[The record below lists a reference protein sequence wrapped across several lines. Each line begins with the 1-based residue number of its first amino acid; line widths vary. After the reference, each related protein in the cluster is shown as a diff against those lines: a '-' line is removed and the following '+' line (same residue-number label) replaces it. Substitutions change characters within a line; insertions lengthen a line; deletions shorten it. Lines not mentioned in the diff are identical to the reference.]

1 MSSFTSKNIRDL
13 YEAYNSVYID
23 ETELFL
29 NDLLDT
35 VTESV
40 NELVNEGYDLS
51 DYSWDEI
58 YESFLENVL
67 EPELEEVESFI
78 TQLNESTEELTE
90 EQIENLLQ
98 ERLGGLLSGLGN
110 LLKGRQAAQTATQT
124 LTRAPKP
131 SIIQAPPVKPGA
143 PATPAAP
150 SSNPLYAPGV
160 SSGRPTRPSVTPPP
174 GADKGT
180 FARFGDFLSSLTAKG
195 KRQAPAT
202 PSPATPS
209 LATPPPTPPKPP
221 TGTPKPPGYQPTN
234 LRGIDLRPALSAV
247 RSTTGKLKA
256 ATYDKLPKNVRRF
269 IKGAT
274 VATLASPLVGVAG
287 RDIIRATTGG
297 PSVTQTA
304 AARAQQAYGVGE
316 IGLGKLQGI
325 VDPVGG
331 QETVQSGQ
339 ANVRAGSQ
347 SIADVKKKERERN
360 RQGTTSQ
367 RDPLTGLPIYQ
378 HYEVDLNGKESINEV
393 LVQGKDGK
401 WYDAEFDKNG
411 KKISQIEV
419 TPKPEAIDRYNRL
432 RQQNQAKAK
441 PVPPPDP
448 QNKPKPPKPEPRNRL
463 DDPIAGKGPKGN
475 EVGSKPK
482 PDSSTSPADPAP
494 APPRQPAPQPARQES
509 PVAKYMTAA
518 AAARKSGD
526 PAEMAKVRD
535 MGMEIWRKSN
545 PKLAAAADERERIR
559 GTAQSDNPLLDKMGL
574 RSGMRAGSPTVQSPT
589 LEKDLGNLAPNY
601 TRLTQNPNAGI
612 SPTPKPTTTYGGAT
626 GVKPVPGGTSVAGAV
641 KPVSGAPSQDAKV
654 SVAPASSETN
664 KVGDA
669 LSANRLPKEK
679 DKPVK
684 KEAYDIV
691 LDYLFSEGHV
701 DTLSEA
707 HYVMMQ
713 MDAEHIQSIIEGGFP
728 GTPSTPRAGDA
739 GTSGL
744 KMIQTGG
751 TTGYMNKHSGGNVL
765 PKGTVNSIM
774 KGDLMVKTKNNTNSN
789 LA

>member
-1 MSSFTSKNIRDL
+1 MKKLIKEGQDFGYKGNKPGFYDEKGNWSPLAKDFPKDELQKLEAEYIRRRGKSAIEADL
-13 YEAYNSVYID
+13 KRHEA
-23 ETELFL
+23 EKAK
-29 NDLLDT
+29 
-35 VTESV
+35 
-40 NELVNEGYDLS
+40 
-51 DYSWDEI
+51 
-58 YESFLENVL
+58 
-67 EPELEEVESFI
+67 
-78 TQLNESTEELTE
+78 
-90 EQIENLLQ
+90 Q
-98 ERLGGLLSGLGN
+98 E
-110 LLKGRQAAQTATQT
+110 KARQGAQGAQGAQGSARAGAQGAQGQT
-124 LTRAPKP
+124 PP
-131 SIIQAPPVKPGA
+131 APPTRQPD
-143 PATPAAP
+143 PPRQP
-150 SSNPLYAPGV
+150 EP
-160 SSGRPTRPSVTPPP
+160 PTR
-174 GADKGT
+174 
-180 FARFGDFLSSLTAKG
+180 
-195 KRQAPAT
+195 
-202 PSPATPS
+202 
-209 LATPPPTPPKPP
+209 
-221 TGTPKPPGYQPTN
+221 QP
-234 LRGIDLRPALSAV
+234 D
-247 RSTTGKLKA
+247 
-256 ATYDKLPKNVRRF
+256 
-269 IKGAT
+269 
-274 VATLASPLVGVAG
+274 
-287 RDIIRATTGG
+287 
-297 PSVTQTA
+297 
-304 AARAQQAYGVGE
+304 
-316 IGLGKLQGI
+316 
-325 VDPVGG
+325 
-331 QETVQSGQ
+331 
-339 ANVRAGSQ
+339 
-347 SIADVKKKERERN
+347 
-360 RQGTTSQ
+360 
-367 RDPLTGLPIYQ
+367 
-378 HYEVDLNGKESINEV
+378 
-393 LVQGKDGK
+393 
-401 WYDAEFDKNG
+401 
-411 KKISQIEV
+411 
-419 TPKPEAIDRYNRL
+419 
-432 RQQNQAKAK
+432 
-441 PVPPPDP
+441 
-448 QNKPKPPKPEPRNRL
+448 
-463 DDPIAGKGPKGN
+463 
-475 EVGSKPK
+475 
-482 PDSSTSPADPAP
+482 
-494 APPRQPAPQPARQES
+494 PPRQPAPQPARQES

-589 LEKDLGNLAPNY
+589 LKQDLGNLAGNY

>member
-1 MSSFTSKNIRDL
+1 MYNITEGQDFGYKGNKPGFYDEKGNWSPLAKDFPKEDLKKLEAEYIRRRGKSAIEADLKRHEAEKAKQEKNK
-13 YEAYNSVYID
+13 
-23 ETELFL
+23 
-29 NDLLDT
+29 
-35 VTESV
+35 
-40 NELVNEGYDLS
+40 
-51 DYSWDEI
+51 
-58 YESFLENVL
+58 
-67 EPELEEVESFI
+67 
-78 TQLNESTEELTE
+78 Q
-90 EQIENLLQ
+90 
-98 ERLGGLLSGLGN
+98 
-110 LLKGRQAAQTATQT
+110 RQAQIDAEKKRLQNVGNPPPP
-124 LTRAPKP
+124 APAP
-131 SIIQAPPVKPGA
+131 DGQPAPPA
-143 PATPAAP
+143 P
-150 SSNPLYAPGV
+150 
-160 SSGRPTRPSVTPPP
+160 PTRQPASDGQP
-174 GADKGT
+174 
-180 FARFGDFLSSLTAKG
+180 
-195 KRQAPAT
+195 AP
-202 PSPATPS
+202 
-209 LATPPPTPPKPP
+209 
-221 TGTPKPPGYQPTN
+221 Q
-234 LRGIDLRPALSAV
+234 
-247 RSTTGKLKA
+247 
-256 ATYDKLPKNVRRF
+256 
-269 IKGAT
+269 
-274 VATLASPLVGVAG
+274 
-287 RDIIRATTGG
+287 
-297 PSVTQTA
+297 
-304 AARAQQAYGVGE
+304 
-316 IGLGKLQGI
+316 
-325 VDPVGG
+325 
-331 QETVQSGQ
+331 
-339 ANVRAGSQ
+339 
-347 SIADVKKKERERN
+347 
-360 RQGTTSQ
+360 
-367 RDPLTGLPIYQ
+367 
-378 HYEVDLNGKESINEV
+378 
-393 LVQGKDGK
+393 
-401 WYDAEFDKNG
+401 
-411 KKISQIEV
+411 
-419 TPKPEAIDRYNRL
+419 
-432 RQQNQAKAK
+432 
-441 PVPPPDP
+441 
-448 QNKPKPPKPEPRNRL
+448 
-463 DDPIAGKGPKGN
+463 
-475 EVGSKPK
+475 
-482 PDSSTSPADPAP
+482 P
-494 APPRQPAPQPARQES
+494 APPRQPALQPARQES

-589 LEKDLGNLAPNY
+589 LKQDLGNLAGNY